1 MPSFFQNNIFE
12 KSKNMF
18 LKNLNYPLDF
28 KFKITTFS
36 SDFNITDK
44 NGNYVAYVRQ
54 KIFKLKD
61 DVIVFNDESKS
72 QELFRIK
79 ANQWIDFNASYS
91 ITDLVQEKNFGRL
104 ARKGMRSL
112 WKSQYNILDE
122 NDQPKYQINEDNA
135 WTKVLDG
142 FVSEIPLV
150 GMFTGYFLNP
160 SYTVVDNSG
169 KEIFRLKKMPSLIGR
184 RFQLDR
190 LYDLAEEDESL
201 IVLSFLMMVLLERA
215 RG

>member
-1 MPSFFQNNIFE
+1 MV
-12 KSKNMF
+12 

-28 KFKITTFS
+28 KFKITTLS

-54 KIFKLKD
+54 KMFKLKE

-72 QELFRIK
+72 EELFRIK
-79 ANQWIDFNASYS
+79 ADRWLDFNASYA
-91 ITDLVQEKNFGRL
+91 INDLVNEKSYGRL
-104 ARKGMRSL
+104 ARKGMRSF
-112 WKSQYNILDE
+112 WKSHYEILDE
-122 NDQPKYQINEDNA
+122 KDELKFLISEDNA
-135 WTKVLDG
+135 WVKIFDG
-142 FVSEIPLV
+142 MISEIPIV

-160 SYTVVDNSG
+160 SYTVKDSQGNEYF
-169 KEIFRLKKMPSLIGR
+169 KLRKMPSLVGR

-190 LYDLAEEDESL
+190 LKDIDDEDESL
-201 IVLSFLMMVLLERA
+201 VVLSFLMMVLLERT

>member
-1 MPSFFQNNIFE
+1 MI
-12 KSKNMF
+12 

-28 KFKITTFS
+28 KFKITTIS

-44 NGNYVAYVRQ
+44 NGNYVAYVRE

-61 DVIVFNDESKS
+61 DVIVYNNESKS

-79 ANQWIDFNASYS
+79 ANQWIDFNASFS
-91 ITDLVQEKNFGRL
+91 ITDLVNGKNFGRL
-104 ARKGMRSL
+104 ARRGMRSI
-112 WKSQYNILDE
+112 WKSQYDIIDE
-122 NDQPKYQINEDNA
+122 NDQTRYQINEDNA
-135 WTKVLDG
+135 WIKVLDG
-142 FVSEIPLV
+142 IVGEIPVV

-160 SYTVVDNSG
+160 TYTVSDKAG
-169 KEIFRLKKMPSLIGR
+169 KEYFRLKKMPSLIGR

-190 LYDLAEEDESL
+190 LIDIDDEDESL
-201 IVLSFLMMVLLERA
+201 VVLSLLMMVLLERA

>member
-1 MPSFFQNNIFE
+1 MI
-12 KSKNMF
+12 

-28 KFKITTFS
+28 KFKITTLA

-44 NGNYVAYVRQ
+44 NGNYVAYVRE

-61 DVIVFNDESKS
+61 DVIVYNDESKS

-79 ANQWIDFNASYS
+79 ANQWIDFNASFS
-91 ITDLVQEKNFGRL
+91 ITDLINSKNFGRL
-104 ARKGMRSL
+104 ARRGMRSL
-112 WKSQYNILDE
+112 WKSQYDVIDE
-122 NDQPKYQINEDNA
+122 NDQAKYQINEDNA
-135 WTKVLDG
+135 WVKVLDG
-142 FVSEIPLV
+142 FVGEIPII

-160 SYTVVDNSG
+160 SYTVKDKTG
-169 KEIFRLKKMPSLIGR
+169 KEYFRLKKMPSLIGR

-190 LYDLAEEDESL
+190 LIDIDDEDESL
-201 IVLSFLMMVLLERA
+201 VVLSFLMMVLLERA

>member
-1 MPSFFQNNIFE
+1 MVLN
-12 KSKNMF
+12 
-18 LKNLNYPLDF
+18 NLNYPLDF
-28 KFKITTFS
+28 KFKITTLS

-44 NGNYVAYVRQ
+44 NGSYVAYVRQ
-54 KIFKLKD
+54 KMFKLKE

-72 QELFRIK
+72 KELFRIK

-91 ITDLVQEKNFGRL
+91 ISEIATGKSFGRL

-112 WKSQYNILDE
+112 WKSSYDILDA
-122 NDQPKYQINEDNA
+122 NDQQKFTITEDNA
-135 WTKVLDG
+135 WTKFFDG
-142 FVSEIPLV
+142 FVSEIPII

-160 SYTVVDNSG
+160 SYTVKGIDG
-169 KEIFRLKKMPSLIGR
+169 KEYFKLKKMPSFFGR

-190 LYDLAEEDESL
+190 LIDIDDEEESV
-201 IVLSFLMMVLLERA
+201 IILSLLMMTLLERA